1 MYRSLHKGSESQLLI
16 RDIIDSLVK
25 EIKCV
30 LKEYAHQTEVAV
42 KKRLKNILITG
53 IIYCV
58 LLALVIFLFGSA
70 VIFLIVGQ
78 LKYLSTFMPVW
89 LAWDIMGLIAGVI
102 GAMILLV
109 LYLFIRKQLRSD
121 EPPATTKQ
129 I

>member
-1 MYRSLHKGSESQLLI
+1 MYCSLHKGSESQLLI
-16 RDIIDSLVK
+16 RDIIDALVK

-53 IIYCV
+53 IVYCV

-78 LKYLSTFMPVW
+78 LKYLSTFMPAW

-121 EPPATTKQ
+121 TPPEKTKQ
-129 I
+129 F